1 MRAGKW
7 IALVLVMG
15 LVVAACGDDDAT
27 TTTDAMGEWPD
38 QIVFG
43 LVPSQEA
50 EELQDNLDIFTQVL
64 EDALGIEVVGIVS
77 TDYTAL
83 GVALATGDVDVG
95 AFGPAGFVLADRNYD
110 NLELLAQ
117 AVRFGDP
124 TYHTQ
129 WYTNDPSVCTGDP
142 VEGTFYYDADNNV
155 IPVGPTDSPQ
165 LQVGW
170 NGDDTRDESV
180 SAGLRCPEAVPL
192 ADVLPGKQI
201 AFPGE
206 TSTSGYI
213 FPQIEMMAAGIT
225 PDQYT
230 ANFFGGSHDL
240 AVAAVYGQPAADQC
254 CDVGTSFNDARR
266 NVRDDFADVGEV
278 VIVFNIGPRIANDV
292 IAVRTDMPDD
302 LADAIYQAIVDYLA
316 TEEGELLFESLY
328 SWTDLT
334 RADAAT
340 LASLEPIGDAIDELG
355 FSD

>member
-1 MRAGKW
+1 
-7 IALVLVMG
+7 LG
-15 LVVAACGDDDAT
+15 LVAAACGDDDAT
-27 TTTDAMGEWPD
+27 TTTAAGATTTTDAMAEWPER
-38 QIVFG
+38 IVFG

-50 EELQDNLDIFTQVL
+50 EELQDNVDVFAQVL
-64 EDALGIEVVGIVS
+64 SDALGIEVEGIVT

-83 GVALATGDVDVG
+83 GVALGTGEVDMG
-95 AFGPAGFVLADRNYD
+95 FFGPAGFVLADRTYD
-110 NLELLAQ
+110 NLVLLAQ

-129 WYTNDPSVCTGDP
+129 WYTNDPSICTGDP

-155 IPVGPTDSPQ
+155 VPVGPTDSPQ

-170 NGDDTRDESV
+170 NGDDTRDEAV

-213 FPQIEMMAAGIT
+213 FPQIELMAAGIT

-240 AVAAVYGQPAADQC
+240 AVAAVYGQPSAEQC
-254 CDVGTSFNDARR
+254 CDVGTAFNDARR
-266 NVRDDFADVGEV
+266 NVRDDFSDVGEV

-292 IAVRTDMPDD
+292 IAVTEAMPAD
-302 LADAIYQAIVDYLA
+302 LQDAIFNAITAYLA
-316 TEEGELLFESLY
+316 TEEGELLFEDLY

-334 RADAAT
+334 RADAT
-340 LASLEPIGDAIDELG
+340 TEDSLIPIGDAIDELG

>member
-7 IALVLVMG
+7 VVLALVFG
-15 LVVAACGDDDAT
+15 LVAAACGDDSS
-27 TTTDAMGEWPD
+27 EPD
-38 QIVFG
+38 KLVFG

-50 EELQDNLDIFTQVL
+50 EELQDNVDVLAQVL
-64 EDALGIEVVGIVS
+64 SDALGIEVEGIVS
-77 TDYTAL
+77 TDYPAL
-83 GVALATGDVDVG
+83 GVALGTGEIDMG
-95 AFGPAGFVLADRNYD
+95 FFGPAGFVLADRQYD
-110 NLELLAQ
+110 NLVLLAQ
-117 AVRFGDP
+117 SVRFGDP

-142 VEGTFYYDADNNV
+142 VEGTFYYDANNNV
-155 IPVGPTDSPQ
+155 IAVGPTDSPQ

-240 AVAAVYGQPAADQC
+240 AVAAVYGQTEPGTC

-266 NVRDDFADVGEV
+266 AVREDFPDVGEK

-292 IAVRTDMPDD
+292 IAVTDSMSAEMQDD
-302 LADAIYQAIVDYLA
+302 IFNALTAFLA
-316 TEEGELLFESLY
+316 TEEGEALFDLLY
-328 SWTDLT
+328 SWTDLI

-340 LASLEPIGDAIDELG
+340 EASLVPIGDAIDTLG
-355 FSD
+355 YSD